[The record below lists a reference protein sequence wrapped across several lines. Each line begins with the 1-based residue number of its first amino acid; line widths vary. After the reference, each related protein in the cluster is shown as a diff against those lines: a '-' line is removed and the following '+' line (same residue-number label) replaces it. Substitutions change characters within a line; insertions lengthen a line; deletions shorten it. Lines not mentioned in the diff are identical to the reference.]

1 MSPFTP
7 DNIGEIFGSDAAD
20 TEDAARLYTFF
31 ISNDSYHNV
40 RAPNPI
46 CLVVGQKGIG
56 KTALM
61 RVSALDDQ
69 RNRFPSIFIRGSRIL
84 AAAEAGGSG
93 SATIGKFR
101 TVIEDALLS
110 QVAEG
115 IAKEAA
121 SA

>member
-1 MSPFTP
+1 
-7 DNIGEIFGSDAAD
+7 
-20 TEDAARLYTFF
+20 
-31 ISNDSYHNV
+31 
-40 RAPNPI
+40 
-46 CLVVGQKGIG
+46 
-56 KTALM
+56 M

-121 SA
+121 SALKKTKTGVPAAVEYEHPGGRFGECPVWLTREVAEKLDARVAAAA